1 MESIIGD
8 IDDEFWVDILKEIDV
23 NNLGYVFYYN
33 LFWDLNGWLYK
44 SAYKRNLIIMII
56 KNYFFFNL

>member
-33 LFWDLNGWLYK
+33 LF
-44 SAYKRNLIIMII
+44 
-56 KNYFFFNL
+56 